1 MSATASLIMLEKQ
14 QMVSLITSGEC
25 IEQHQLHFYIQYSQP
40 YFGFISEMLLL
51 FFARVSTNQD

>member
-1 MSATASLIMLEKQ
+1 MSATASLIMLKK
-14 QMVSLITSGEC
+14 QMVSLITSGEY